1 MVEEDLPIFVERSI
15 FQKVVLMV
23 AMGGEEVMFI

>member
-1 MVEEDLPIFVERSI
+1 MVEEALPIFAERSI
-15 FQKVVLMV
+15 FRRVVLMV

>member
-1 MVEEDLPIFVERSI
+1 MVEEALPIFAERSI
-15 FQKVVLMV
+15 FLRVVLMV